1 MNKIS
6 LSRHG
11 RFPLLRWISVA
22 LIVFGLTAC
31 AGESYVV
38 LVNNDDG
45 SIGKVMVNGRRG
57 STLLEK
63 NREATVIG
71 SEKDKTFIVS
81 EEKIAKD
88 FGAALAA
95 SPKQPR
101 SFSLYFETGGAKLT
115 AKSAADIALILNEI
129 ASRAAPDVS
138 IIGHTDSVGGD
149 EENTRLGLTR
159 ATFVGGLLKDA
170 KSPPERISV
179 ESHGK
184 RNPLV
189 ATPDNTAEPQN
200 RRVEVTVR

>member
-1 MNKIS
+1 MNMIN

-101 SFSLYFETGGAKLT
+101 SFSLYFESGAKLT
-115 AKSAADIALILNEI
+115 EKSAADIALILDEI
-129 ASRAAPDVS
+129 ASRSAPDVS

-159 ATFVGGLLKDA
+159 ATFVGSLLKDA
-170 KSPPERISV
+170 KIPPERISV